1 MSQKSFDN
9 SPSVYLIPTPIGNI
23 DDLTNRSVEMLNF
36 VDIIFSEDTRVTR
49 ELLSKIGIKKKLI
62 SSNDHNEESTKY
74 EAIKYLEEGKN
85 IAIVTDR
92 GTPIISDPGYKI
104 VEECIK
110 KGYNV
115 IPLPGANALIPALI
129 SSGINPSPFMFYGFL
144 NSKKSKREK
153 ELLFLK
159 DYPFTII
166 FYEAPHRILDML
178 NSLKEVFG
186 DRIISVSRE
195 LTKLHEEIY
204 RGCISS
210 VIEEISSK
218 EIRGEFV
225 VVVSGKEISCNY
237 NELTIEEHIN
247 IYLDEGKDIKEAMK
261 LVAKDRNK
269 SKSEIYKEYH
279 LKKGKW
285 LYEIDNRF
293 R

>member
-153 ELLFLK
+153 ELFFLK

-178 NSLKEVFG
+178 DSLKEVFG

-261 LVAKDRNK
+261 MVAKDRNK

-279 LKKGKW
+279 LKKGK
-285 LYEIDNRF
+285 
-293 R
+293 

>member
-279 LKKGKW
+279 LKKGK
-285 LYEIDNRF
+285 
-293 R
+293 